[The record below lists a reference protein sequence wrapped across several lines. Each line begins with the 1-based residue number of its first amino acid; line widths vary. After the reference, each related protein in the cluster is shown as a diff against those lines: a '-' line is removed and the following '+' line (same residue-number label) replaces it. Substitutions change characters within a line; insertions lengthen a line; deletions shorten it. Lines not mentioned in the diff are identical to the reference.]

1 MSIYTKIGRHLA
13 TYFCMRRVS
22 LPHRAATTDVPLL
35 PSSPGGLE
43 GSWPCRT
50 YPGPKLL
57 LLFERT
63 IGNEKNSLNLHVI
76 YSEMEEQEG
85 PKVIKIHLIQAAM
98 SLGTHL
104 GAYVILVYLS
114 VALSVK
120 YSGITFI
127 TIPLIL
133 GVPVIAYRLVS
144 HFRDENKMPFFPFPI
159 SWIITFLMFL
169 FSTVLSCMVAYL
181 YLRFIDH
188 GAFSA
193 NVMTHMEAI
202 IQATSETIST
212 MTDPVQIE
220 HMNNY
225 IEFMRQNVTWFCS
238 LPASGLTK
246 QLIQQSLM
254 WGNILSIIIA
264 LITAKR
270 IRIK

>member
-1 MSIYTKIGRHLA
+1 
-13 TYFCMRRVS
+13 
-22 LPHRAATTDVPLL
+22 
-35 PSSPGGLE
+35 
-43 GSWPCRT
+43 
-50 YPGPKLL
+50 
-57 LLFERT
+57 
-63 IGNEKNSLNLHVI
+63 
-76 YSEMEEQEG
+76 MEEQEG

-127 TIPLIL
+127 TIPLML

-202 IQATSETIST
+202 ST